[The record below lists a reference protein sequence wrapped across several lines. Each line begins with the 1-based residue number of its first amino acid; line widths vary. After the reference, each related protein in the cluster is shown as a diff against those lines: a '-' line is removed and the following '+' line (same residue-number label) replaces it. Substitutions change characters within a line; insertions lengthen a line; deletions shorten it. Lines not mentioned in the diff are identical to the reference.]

1 MSHEL
6 RTPLNAIG
14 GYADILAMGLSGP
27 VNEQQQEQLTR
38 IKRSQSHLLGII
50 NDILNFSRVEAGQLT
65 YDLAPVVLHDV
76 VDAVV
81 QMILPQAR
89 SKGLTL
95 SDEGC
100 LPGTVAWADR
110 AKTEQI
116 VLNLV
121 SNAVKFTL
129 SGGEISLACR
139 PLGNDTVEVVVR
151 DTGVGIPADKLDDIF
166 EPFVQVGRTLSTARE
181 GAGLGLAISRDLARA
196 MKGDITA
203 ESTED
208 VGSTFRLTLPRHTT
222 TG

>member
-1 MSHEL
+1 
-6 RTPLNAIG
+6 
-14 GYADILAMGLSGP
+14 MGLSGS
-27 VNEQQQEQLTR
+27 VTEQQQEQLAR

-89 SKGLTL
+89 GKGLTL
-95 SDEGC
+95 GDEGC
-100 LPGTVAWADR
+100 LPGIVAWSDR

-121 SNAVKFTL
+121 SNAVKFTP
-129 SGGEISLACR
+129 SGGVISLACHER
-139 PLGNDTVEVVVR
+139 GTDAVEVVVR
-151 DTGVGIPADKLDDIF
+151 DTGIGIPADKLDDIF
-166 EPFVQVGRTLSTARE
+166 EPFVQVGRTLSAARE

-196 MKGDITA
+196 MGGDIAA

-208 VGSTFRLTLPRHTT
+208 VGSTFRLVLPRYA
-222 TG
+222 GKS